1 MSKAT
6 LRSWH
11 AQGRWWFVGRLAAVG
26 AVSGFAAWALIFGA
40 HLLFGIP
47 KPTGPAL
54 IGAVPRG
61 ALFGAVLALLVDWR
75 LTRRGRRSSP

>member
-11 AQGRWWFVGRLAAVG
+11 AQGRWWFVARFAAIG
-26 AVSGFAAWALIFGA
+26 ALSGFAAWALIFGA

-47 KPTGPAL
+47 RPTGMAL
-54 IGAVPRG
+54 ILAVPRG
-61 ALFGAVLALLVDWR
+61 ALFGAILALLVDWR
-75 LTRRGRRSSP
+75 LSRRARTPSP